1 MRNAGLSEARCQ
13 NELSESKA
21 PIAGSITSKARRS
34 TKLTEFSKQTVC
46 PQGSAIAGAYRGQM
60 DNVFK
65 RGCRVPSYFLECGGK
80 RSATPLFFCEKG

>member
-21 PIAGSITSKARRS
+21 PIAGSITSNVRRS

-46 PQGSAIAGAYRGQM
+46 PQGSAVAGAYRGQM

-65 RGCRVPSYFLECGGK
+65 TEAGDVGC
-80 RSATPLFFCEKG
+80 SARLPPHSKKVDKKMS